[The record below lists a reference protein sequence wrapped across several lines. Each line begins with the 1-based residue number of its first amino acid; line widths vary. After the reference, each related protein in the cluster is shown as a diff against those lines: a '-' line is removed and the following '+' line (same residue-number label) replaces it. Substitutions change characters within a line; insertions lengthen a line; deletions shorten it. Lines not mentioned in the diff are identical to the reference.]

1 MISIVNALLFGAGFL
16 LACALFQNPQS
27 RRLWHLQKVGMAP
40 LETLHLEKY
49 RDEAAKI
56 GWKVSPKDVL
66 LIISAAIASALLLA
80 LLTSNPFIL
89 IAGIFTGFY
98 LPKFLLEKK
107 RRSGKMLLLS
117 KLTDPLRMLLSR
129 LPDTPNITR
138 AIEATR
144 DETGDDRIRELFTDY
159 IADIKSGAGV
169 RDALLNMKNK
179 VGLKKFD
186 IFTDHLCQM
195 QYEGFTP
202 DAIKALD
209 KAVEAIEFDL
219 RAIEKVKEVSKNKKR
234 QLYTALGTAWL
245 FPPILSFV
253 NTGNTN
259 IYLNTIAGQI
269 LMLLYFIGSLYVFVK
284 GEEYL
289 SLNLDEL

>member
-1 MISIVNALLFGAGFL
+1 MISLVNALLFGAGFL
-16 LACALFQNPQS
+16 FAYLLFRNPDGRS
-27 RRLWHLQKVGMAP
+27 LHRQKKVSFAP
-40 LETLHLEKY
+40 LDTLQLERY
-49 RDEAAKI
+49 PDEAAKI
-56 GWKVSPKDVL
+56 GWKVSKKDVL
-66 LIISAAIASALLLA
+66 AIISIAIAATLLLA

-89 IAGIFTGFY
+89 LAGMAASFY
-98 LPKFLLEKK
+98 LPKFLIEQK
-107 RRSGKMLLLS
+107 RRSGKMALLS

-129 LPDTPNITR
+129 LPEQPNITR

-144 DETGDDRIRELFTDY
+144 DETADERIRTLFTDY
-159 IADIKSGAGV
+159 IADTKSGTGV

-186 IFTDHLCQM
+186 VFVDHLIQM
-195 QYEGFTP
+195 QYEGFTS

-219 RAIEKVKEVSKNKKR
+219 RAIEKVKEASKNKKR
-234 QLYTALGTAWL
+234 QLYSALGVTWL

-253 NTGNTN
+253 HTGNTN

-269 LMLLYFIGSLYVFVK
+269 LMFLYFLGSLYVFTR